1 MNDVMEDDQDDND
14 HDDYDHD
21 HDDNNDDHDDDMNAS
36 STKALPYLCSVWI
49 VGIVWIDCHSQSW
62 SLMITRMMV

>member
-14 HDDYDHD
+14 HNDYD
-21 HDDNNDDHDDDMNAS
+21 DDHDDDMNAS